1 MTLSPDVNEFLA
13 EHCGWHD
20 VCLTIAMLK
29 RIARLFVI
37 KTRFE
42 AWFVIFAIA
51 MGAVER
57 GQRYLEIYPG
67 KIGWMFAALATGVVF
82 IAGAKLLD
90 SVRPVEAV
98 SRPARAVSPR
108 RRVNRNR
115 PKRDPRRS
123 AARSAISHRID

>member
-13 EHCGWHD
+13 EQCGWHD
-20 VCLTIAMLK
+20 VCLTIAMIK

-57 GQRYLEIYPG
+57 GQRYLDIYPG

-82 IAGAKLLD
+82 VAGAKLLD
-90 SVRPVEAV
+90 SVRPMGAPVRAPQV
-98 SRPARAVSPR
+98 ARR
-108 RRVNRNR
+108 RRVSRNR
-115 PKRDPRRS
+115 PRRDPRHS
-123 AARSAISHRID
+123 AARSVISHRID

>member
-1 MTLSPDVNEFLA
+1 
-13 EHCGWHD
+13 
-20 VCLTIAMLK
+20 MLK

-42 AWFVIFAIA
+42 AWFIIFAIA

-82 IAGAKLLD
+82 VAGAKLLD
-90 SVRPVEAV
+90 SVRPVEAPV
-98 SRPARAVSPR
+98 QAPRGPQR
-108 RRVNRNR
+108 RRVSRNR
-115 PKRDPRRS
+115 SRRDPRHS
-123 AARSAISHRID
+123 AARSPVSHRID